1 VSSALAQA
9 PVVAPPANPPAN
21 RPANGPAD
29 LVSCFRFELVKLLSQ
44 WRIRILLA
52 ACWVGPAVF
61 IAAASQQS
69 SLPSDTVFGRW
80 MFATGWAG
88 SLVVLSFSC
97 SWALPLLTALVAGDV
112 FAAEDRLGTW
122 RHLVMAV
129 RSPRRIFVAKSLAST
144 AVIVVMEAG
153 LAISS
158 IGGGIATVG
167 AQGLV
172 GLDGGS
178 MDAGHSAPL
187 VLLAWACVGA
197 TSFVYAAV
205 GLLGSVVLGQSPMG
219 LLMPALLAF
228 LLQAAQ
234 LLPMPAAVR
243 LALPSQSFLA
253 WRGLFTSPAQTGP
266 LRVGLLVSI
275 AWVVVATTLAYLL
288 FVRRDF
294 ADLAYDGSGIRSL
307 MVGALSLAALA
318 GASISLAALAGA
330 SIAVVAVATPATGSG
345 IEKPKVEQSLA
356 TSFAHLY
363 RLQLRELHRPDVT
376 EKQLRT
382 STSCYRAGSQ
392 GNDQGPGNDWRCAV
406 SWHIPGATAVGTA
419 IYQLD
424 VAAEGRYVADGDGP
438 REVNGYFHVRAPTG
452 DTPNPLWQIDGLVDL
467 LSVNSSK
474 G

>member
-1 VSSALAQA
+1 MSSALAQA
-9 PVVAPPANPPAN
+9 PVAARPAN
-21 RPANGPAD
+21 RPATRPAD
-29 LVSCFRFELVKLLSQ
+29 LVSSFRFELVKLLSQ

-158 IGGGIATVG
+158 MGGGIAAVG

-178 MDAGHSAPL
+178 IDAGHSALL

-197 TSFVYAAV
+197 ASFVYAAV
-205 GLLGSVVLGQSPMG
+205 GLLGSVVLGRSPMG

-243 LALPSQSFLA
+243 LALPSQTFLA

-266 LRVGLLVSI
+266 LLVGLLVSI

-307 MVGALSLAALA
+307 LVGALSLAALV
-318 GASISLAALAGA
+318 GA

-376 EKQLRT
+376 EEQLRT
-382 STSCYRAGSQ
+382 SASCYRAGSQ

-438 REVNGYFHVRAPTG
+438 REVNGYFHVRTPTG